1 MFISPIIDRELRT
14 ALRRHK
20 SDKSRFKWAASGAG
34 IVIFFLLLSL
44 LTGDS
49 HVGSTLHIILFYGG
63 LYLAVIPPAR
73 ICAGLFCEERRNQ
86 TLELLYLTGM
96 GSGELFLGKLLG
108 GILIASGDLL
118 AIVPFLAVP
127 FLCGGVSL
135 DLFLATVGCFPVVL
149 LFIVAIGVLAS
160 VICRDEGAALACAVV
175 MCGVACLA
183 LPLPYFLG
191 KVVAGVPPF
200 GSRWLCLSPGY
211 GPYLVA
217 KHFAGEQPRV
227 FWLASVTTL
236 TWAVAGICAA
246 AVILDRNWRQEI
258 VRNAPQGWRG
268 GWDRWL
274 HGSADWRSTLRLRV
288 LASNPFQWLAEQD
301 RPPLLLAWAWVGGI
315 TVIWLMGWGAW
326 PHVWPSPVNFFI
338 TALLL
343 VFGVSRIIAYASAR
357 RIGLDRRDGVLEL
370 LLTTPLSPEHI
381 VEGQSAAI
389 VGQFRPVRLTVLA
402 LCMLMMAGGFLTRSW
417 GRNAIIS
424 YVLIWCFFFGWCF
437 TNQKRAALLPM
448 WIALNTGRPAS
459 AVFRLQQNGWYWF
472 SILFN
477 LRNLMRGLV
486 FAGGFPSGSAQEL
499 FLVGLVSILT
509 CVYFCATYFFPGI
522 GPTDQIRQLLL
533 ADMRLIARQPVPEPR
548 DPRFK
553 KWNVRGRL
561 PMSMS
566 QYVES
571 LPERAAARA
580 RH

>member
-14 ALRRHK
+14 ALRRHR

-34 IVIFFLLLSL
+34 VVIFFLLLSL

-49 HVGSTLHIILFYGG
+49 HVGSTLHTILFYGG
-63 LYLAVIPPAR
+63 LYLAVIPPAK

-135 DLFLATVGCFPVVL
+135 DLFLATAACFPVVL

-160 VICRDEGAALACAVV
+160 VICRDDGAALALGVV
-175 MCGVACLA
+175 MCGAACLA

-200 GSRWLCLSPGY
+200 GSRWLCLSPAY

-217 KHFAGEQPRV
+217 KNFAGESPRV
-227 FWLASVTTL
+227 FWLASATAL
-236 TWAVAGICAA
+236 IWAAVAIVVAA
-246 AVILDRNWRQEI
+246 IILGRNWRHEV
-258 VRNAPQGWRG
+258 VRGAPEGWRG
-268 GWDRWL
+268 GWERWL
-274 HGSADWRSTLRLRV
+274 HGSRAWRSALRLR
-288 LASNPFQWLAEQD
+288 LLPSNPFQWLAEQD
-301 RPPLLLAWAWVGGI
+301 RPPLLVAWAWVWAI
-315 TVIWLMGWGAW
+315 TVVWLMGWGTW

-343 VFGVSRIIAYASAR
+343 VFGLSRIIAYASAR

-370 LLTTPLSPEHI
+370 LLTTPLSPEQI
-381 VEGQSAAI
+381 VDGQSAAI
-389 VGQFRPVRLTVLA
+389 VRQFRPVRLTVLA
-402 LCMLMMAGGFLTRSW
+402 LCVLMMGGGFLTRSW
-417 GRNAIIS
+417 KQDAIIS
-424 YVLIWCFFFGWCF
+424 YVLIWCFFFGWCLLD
-437 TNQKRAALLPM
+437 QKGTMLLPM
-448 WIALNTGRPAS
+448 WIGLNTGRPAS
-459 AVFRLQQNGWYWF
+459 AVFRLQQPAWYWL
-472 SILFN
+472 SIVFN
-477 LRNLMRGLV
+477 LRNLTRGLV
-486 FAGGFPSGSAQEL
+486 FAGGFPSGSYLEL
-499 FLVGLVSILT
+499 FMVTLVFALTILYLT
-509 CVYFCATYFFPGI
+509 VIHFFPRFA
-522 GPTDQIRQLLL
+522 PANPIRQLLL
-533 ADMRLIARQPVPEPR
+533 SDMRLIARQPAPER
-548 DPRFK
+548 HDPRFK

-580 RH
+580 QN